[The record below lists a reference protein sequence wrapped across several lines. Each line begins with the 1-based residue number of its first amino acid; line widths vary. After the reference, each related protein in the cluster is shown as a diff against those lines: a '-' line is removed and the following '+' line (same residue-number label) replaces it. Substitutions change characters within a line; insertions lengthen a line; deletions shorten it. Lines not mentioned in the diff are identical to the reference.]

1 MLRRLR
7 LALWALILALF
18 VTAAPG
24 ITAYAQEDGASLREA
39 ERSVVRI
46 VVLHLGADDQPV
58 AVMAGSG
65 FVVAPGKIVTNN
77 HVIEAPVGT
86 TRSLYFVVPDKYAG
100 NERKPA
106 TLSQTWPDA
115 DLALL
120 DAPDLTAPAL
130 KIAANP
136 PGKEALVRALGYPG
150 VTDRMRK
157 LPLEQSLKPSEPYVT
172 SGSIALFSDTA
183 PGGAAFDTI
192 FHTAPIDHGN
202 SGGPLLDECARVIGV
217 NTWSASESMGDDG
230 TVESHPGQ
238 FASIRSSVVSRFLER
253 AGITVTA
260 DPAPCVRSIPVDPA
274 LQAQVEKANAAANA
288 AEAAAKRAVAERDN
302 VVRWGFGV
310 LVLLAVGAL
319 VWFLMSRR
327 RAMDATLA
335 AEGGPRPAATP
346 TLPLLLGLGVAVLAL
361 ALAGWWMLG
370 HRHGRAGATKVSPS
384 AVALNCRFVPAK
396 SFNPLPQ
403 AGALSF
409 SFDPEA
415 TCVNG
420 KTPYEKVG
428 GGFSRVTLA
437 DAGRGASQLYLS
449 PDMKTFVR
457 KDYSLSAADYAA
469 FAAARKS
476 VGTMRCPAPGDT
488 SAARTASTALA
499 KVRAL
504 SATYLT
510 GEPSR
515 IMTWS
520 CEPK

>member
-1 MLRRLR
+1 MLRRLK
-7 LALWALILALF
+7 LALCALLLALF
-18 VTAAPG
+18 ALAAPG
-24 ITAYAQEDGASLREA
+24 MTAYAQEDGAALREA

-77 HVIEAPVGT
+77 HVVEAPVGAVRT
-86 TRSLYFVVPDKYAG
+86 LYFVVPDKYAG

-115 DLALL
+115 DLAML
-120 DAPDLTAPAL
+120 DAPELAAPAL

-136 PGKEALVRALGYPG
+136 PSKEALVRALGYPG

-183 PGGAAFDTI
+183 PGGGAFDTI

-238 FASIRSSVVSRFLER
+238 FAAIRSSVVSRFLER
-253 AGITVTA
+253 AGVTVTPDA
-260 DPAPCVRSIPVDPA
+260 APCVRTVPVDPA
-274 LQAQVEKANAAANA
+274 LQAQVEKANAAASA
-288 AEAAAKRAVAERDN
+288 AEAAAKKAVQERDS

-310 LVLLAVGAL
+310 LVLLALGAL
-319 VWFLMSRR
+319 VWFLLSRR

-335 AEGGPRPAATP
+335 AEGAPRPAANP
-346 TLPLLLGLGVAVLAL
+346 TLPLLLGVGVAVVAL
-361 ALAGWWMLG
+361 GLAGWWMLG
-370 HRHGRAGATKVSPS
+370 HRHGRSGTAKVSAS

-415 TCVNG
+415 DCVNG
-420 KTPYEKVG
+420 KTPYEKVQ
-428 GGFSRVTLA
+428 GGFSRVTLGES
-437 DAGRGASQLYLS
+437 GRGASQLYLS

-457 KDYSLSAADYAA
+457 KDFALSAADYAA

-476 VGTMRCPAPGDT
+476 VGAVRCPAPGDT
-488 SAARTASTALA
+488 AAAQAAAGALA
-499 KVRAL
+499 KVRNL
-504 SATYLT
+504 STPYL
-510 GEPSR
+510 GAEPSR